1 MDNKT
6 KIIRWLKEPIF
17 SKKVDPFINFL
28 LAFSGALLGT
38 FVYPRTEMPFWQFL
52 LWMIPIA
59 FLLVFIVKVIGSV
72 WKNNRKQHDEMKND

>member
-28 LAFSGALLGT
+28 LAFSGAMLGT

-59 FLLVFIVKVIGSV
+59 ILLAFFLKVIGGV
-72 WKNNRKQHDEMKND
+72 WKKNKGPRGAAKND